1 MTSMH
6 AVTLCLLLI
15 ALTCSASLLHRLIK
29 IPLPFMQIAVGVVAA
44 LPPFGMTLP
53 LDPNTFLLLFL
64 PLLLFGDGWRLPRR
78 GLSAMPWSVL
88 GYAVGLVLLTTI
100 VGGYALHW
108 LIPEMPLSVA
118 FAVAALVS
126 PTDAVAVGGITRG
139 LTVPTRMRHLLE
151 SESLLNDASG
161 LVAMRIAIAATLS
174 GSFSIVAAAGDLL
187 WVAASGAA
195 IGIALAAL
203 YHMIH
208 RRFLNAAD
216 DATLQT
222 VLTGL
227 LPFAAFAA
235 AEEAHASGIL
245 AAVAAG
251 ITASRLSLLE
261 HAHFSARI
269 MTGATWDVVSFC
281 LNGIIFVLLGLQLPG
296 IIGAGSTGID
306 LIASQQRWAISDEIL
321 ELTAIL
327 IALRFIWVF
336 APVAANRLFGKSH
349 SNGGWRIV
357 AASSIAG
364 VRGTVTLAG
373 ALSIPLAVP
382 DGTPFPYRD
391 FAVTIAVGVILI
403 SMLIAAIGLP
413 LLLHGIDDE
422 RHVRASEE
430 TVKARRSAIEAA
442 ITSLS
447 AEMNSGARG
456 NALAASYR
464 SHLAALS
471 DIETS
476 EGEDAAWRD
485 LHRTALHAEREAI
498 QRLRR
503 SDEID
508 DAVARQLLYE
518 LDIVEAALMHRP
530 LRPHFEPDAKNG
542 TRIDEI

>member
-6 AVTLCLLLI
+6 AVTLCLLLV
-15 ALTCSASLLHRLIK
+15 ALTCTASLLQRIIR
-29 IPLPFMQIAVGVVAA
+29 IPLPFMQIAIGTVAA

-126 PTDAVAVGGITRG
+126 PTDAVAVAGITRS
-139 LTVPTRMRHLLE
+139 LSVPMRMKHLLE

-161 LVAMRIAIAATLS
+161 LVAMRIAVAATLS
-174 GSFSIVAAAGDLL
+174 GGFSIFAAAGDFL
-187 WVAASGAA
+187 WVAASGIA
-195 IGIALAAL
+195 IGVALALL
-203 YHMIH
+203 YHLIH
-208 RRFLNAAD
+208 RRFLKGAG

-235 AEEAHASGIL
+235 AEEVDASGIL

-251 ITASRLSLLE
+251 IAASRLSLLE

-296 IIGAGSTGID
+296 IIGAGSSGID

-321 ELTAIL
+321 GLTAIL
-327 IALRFIWVF
+327 IALRFLWVF
-336 APVAANRLFGKSH
+336 VPAAANRMFGARRA
-349 SNGGWRIV
+349 NGGWRV
-357 AASSIAG
+357 AAASSIAG
-364 VRGTVTLAG
+364 VRGAVTLAG
-373 ALSIPLAVP
+373 ALSIPLAMP
-382 DGTPFPYRD
+382 DGAPFPYRD
-391 FAVTIAVGVILI
+391 FAITIAVGVILI
-403 SMLIAAIGLP
+403 SMLVAAIGLP
-413 LLLHGIDDE
+413 LLLRGVEDDHRPHTNAE
-422 RHVRASEE
+422 MA
-430 TVKARRSAIEAA
+430 KARRSAIEAA
-442 ITSLS
+442 ISSLS
-447 AEMNSGARG
+447 STATAGSQGH
-456 NALAASYR
+456 ALAASYR
-464 SHLAALS
+464 NRLAALS
-471 DIETS
+471 EF
-476 EGEDAAWRD
+476 EGGNAEDSVWRD
-485 LHRTALHAEREAI
+485 LHRTALHAERVAI
-498 QRLRR
+498 QNLRH

-518 LDIVEAALMHRP
+518 LDILEAAVVHRP
-530 LRPHFEPDAKNG
+530 SRPHFEAEADLKKSSG
-542 TRIDEI
+542 IG

>member
-1 MTSMH
+1 MH

-15 ALTCSASLLHRLIK
+15 ALTCAASVLHRFIK
-29 IPLPFMQIAVGVVAA
+29 IPLPFLQIGVGAVAA
-44 LPPFGMTLP
+44 SPPFRMQLP
-53 LDPNTFLLLFL
+53 LDPDTFLLLFL

-88 GYAVGLVLLTTI
+88 GYAVGLVFLTTA

-126 PTDAVAVGGITRG
+126 PTDAVAVGGITRN
-139 LTVPTRMRHLLE
+139 LTVPTRMKHLLE

-174 GSFSIVAAAGDLL
+174 GGFSIFDAAGDFL
-187 WVAASGAA
+187 WVVIA
-195 IGIALAAL
+195 GIAMGSALASF
-203 YHMIH
+203 YHLLH
-208 RRFLNAAD
+208 RRFLIGAS

-222 VLTGL
+222 VLIGL

-261 HAHFSARI
+261 HAHVSSRI
-269 MTGATWDVVSFC
+269 MTGVTWDVVSFC

-306 LIASQQRWAISDEIL
+306 VIASQQRWAISDEIL
-321 ELTAIL
+321 ELVAVL
-327 IALRFIWVF
+327 IGLRFLWVLAPF
-336 APVAANRLFGKSH
+336 AAKRMFGARHAK
-349 SNGGWRIV
+349 GEWRIV

-364 VRGTVTLAG
+364 VRGAVTLAG
-373 ALSIPLAVP
+373 ALSIPLYMP

-391 FAVTIAVGVILI
+391 FAITIAVGVILI
-403 SMLIAAIGLP
+403 SMLVAAVVLP
-413 LLLHGIDDE
+413 LLLRGIEDE
-422 RHVRASEE
+422 HDVCANSE
-430 TVKARRSAIEAA
+430 TLKARHCAIEAA
-442 ITSLS
+442 IATISS
-447 AEMNSGARG
+447 ETNGGPREI
-456 NALAASYR
+456 ALTAAYR
-464 SHLAALS
+464 SHLSALYQA
-471 DIETS
+471 ETTS
-476 EGEDAAWRD
+476 EDAAWRD
-485 LHRTALHAEREAI
+485 LHRTALHAERGAI
-498 QRLRR
+498 QRLRH

-518 LDIVEAALMHRP
+518 LDMLEAALMHRP
-530 LRPHFEPDAKNG
+530 LRPHIQA
-542 TRIDEI
+542 